1 MDEEVVIDLFN
12 RAKSKG
18 YTKSIE
24 DFKLLLDTDEDVIV
38 DNFNYVKSKGY
49 AKPIEDFKV
58 LVKKKEETVSQEP
71 TQVSPEPV
79 QEPSQISTESVQEP
93 IKSPLISS
101 ESKDDDLVGP
111 TRTEEQAKMGGPKFM
126 DRKALAA
133 NLQEYIPTTSQT
145 ENLYKPDLPLEDVE
159 LKVSKQDADVAKKI
173 FDKTVDRYAD
183 PKGPVEEI
191 GGYAYEQEMK
201 NRLSM
206 SENVQDPKRQAAII
220 NELTKL
226 HADAVNKNL
235 RNAREV
241 SQKKKENNLV
251 KDFGKESLNDLKSD
265 AYKKLWGKETFDI
278 KDTKDRSLD
287 DMVDRQLR
295 NDQFEWA
302 GVRDR
307 GFAIEAE
314 RRMKKNRMEGLK
326 WAYEMGAVKIKNPL
340 KKEEYQGYVS
350 GLMSSESKDYAYNE
364 DMKAIKAEER
374 MLSDSEESSGAFG
387 GESFDAQVSRRK
399 KAVDRLNSSFDFTF
413 EDRFMTTHEIKISK
427 WVDELDAL
435 KKKADS
441 KEISEDE
448 QSKLEKEI
456 AVVSKRI
463 KGARDNG
470 ADLLFDPVTGEQI
483 HESDA
488 SEEVKNLHK
497 EIDERAIRLTGN
509 TRTDLQ
515 NMRRDLYWR
524 FQYLDSKVNNNIE
537 EVAEDAPWFNFDKY
551 TERGGI
557 EKAFP
562 LYGGSPLLDEYRDT
576 YQDMIAV
583 NRALMLNEDPGTIE
597 RGLWATFA
605 ESLAEA
611 VGSGGGRV
619 STEEDIIE
627 AFGSAMNEYGVEL
640 SQAQKDRIQ
649 DSFGEEVM
657 KGIANTIPELGK
669 FIAISLATEGLGI
682 GKAIESSFSAM
693 KLATNSK
700 TAKALLTFLEPTLK
714 MEAQFQ
720 LAGQDAGTG
729 AGEAIGQMGYD
740 ALGIDKLL
748 NSLPFTKKWKS
759 IVNTVL
765 KTSAGATGET
775 VQEYTGEMLNRLV
788 EGEEFGEALMSTIGD
803 DPARKALLTYLISS
817 TMSLGTMGSNYKK
830 SMQIMEDNVLNQ
842 VSSDPE
848 IVAAQKK
855 IVEDRGKELKDARSK
870 VEEGSS
876 ELDKINK
883 QIQELEGIKGKLYGD
898 FSGGA
903 PEDGDVV
910 QVKETEGELSNYT
923 VDGKVRS
930 DKQVIENLS
939 DPEFVEKV
947 KSGKTNLDIQN
958 PSPEVK
964 TALEGSGL
972 LETKQDVKEEVT
984 PEEEVV
990 ETPVEGEQQVTED
1003 VVEVEGKKL
1012 DLYDIILEKVEAL
1025 RELEKKEEIQD
1036 KIEDEY
1042 NNAPR
1047 FSKERKELK
1056 QKLKEAKNDVKKADK
1071 KWKDKKEESDKK
1083 ESVIRDKYPKVKEAY
1098 QKSKKAQEKYDKLLE
1113 EDASDEVLKE
1123 AYGEVQNAST
1133 DYNIAFD
1140 ERVQEATEE
1149 ALESEQQATEG
1160 VEAPQLKDRE
1170 VSELENRMT
1179 EIENSKD
1186 PSDKK
1191 EFNDIENEL
1200 QSREWKTI
1208 LDAPMDKLNEVLDD
1222 LAKKDKE
1229 MPNGFGT
1236 FIDTESIRE
1245 IKEIAE
1251 KYSPENTSEL
1261 TDQQVEKDFQ
1271 LALNETGNNLEEA
1284 SSFRMREA
1292 LKEASERG
1300 ITIESLIET
1309 AVNKYVNDG
1318 FDKKTGEEVVAS
1330 KLEKYLNKTKQ
1341 DEQTRSTDGTVLD
1354 KKESQQSA
1362 ETKKP
1367 KFQKSKETQEDLQQG
1382 KDEARLLKEGKTTT
1396 TKPVKIFKGLGGKKD
1411 LSGARINAHEGAEGV
1426 FSSID
1431 ESEAADYGR
1440 EEGVSESVLPEG
1452 TTMEVVEVDGTGMTT
1467 SQYRKA
1473 EVEAI
1478 NNSDAQVVKLVTVD
1492 GVMKKGARK
1501 QEQYIIKDPK
1511 LIEDVKK
1518 TKEQVPGDRTDG
1530 ETTEGTSTDQET
1542 GSKKTGKERLK
1553 AAVKEYSERQ
1563 KKETEDFRAKA
1574 EAKPKAPRDAR
1585 KVFKKQNAG
1594 EVDSLTKKAKT
1605 EGRKKALGTIKNIIK
1620 ALGSINPDLEVVVH
1634 ETEQSY
1640 LEDMGK
1646 EAKGTSGVLATDG
1659 KIHLNL
1665 LRVKDNTTL
1674 HEAAHVVMAAHM
1686 KANPEAITE
1695 FKGQLEGILPKS
1707 DVDSLTDFANE
1718 YESEGQQEVNEEFVI
1733 EALSRIANGSIVL
1746 TKTRLDKLKA
1756 LLRNLA
1762 KKLGMTPSQIKLT
1775 GKEDVVRF
1783 SEKLTEAF
1791 SEGREITTEAYKVE
1805 GNKVKFQKTK
1815 KESKLFREPNKDV
1828 IKVSEK
1834 YKKDNNIDTPAAE
1847 KIYEL
1852 DLDNSK
1858 DIADKYESLTDA
1870 PNDPKVKKAYTALA
1884 NEVTDQYN
1892 ALTDAGFEVE
1902 VYEGKGE
1909 PYANSQEMLD
1919 DLSKNKRLLIL
1930 STESDFGDGDLIS
1943 KDNPMLQDSGL
1954 KDVNGKPLLVN
1965 DLFRFVHDVFGH
1977 GEQGT
1982 SFGAIGEENA
1992 WNVHSKLF
2000 SDDARRAL
2008 TTETRGQNS
2017 WVNFG
2022 PHMRNPDGSIKKK
2035 GDPGYLPASK
2045 RPFAKQKNG
2054 LLPDSVVFP
2063 ERVKAEKKVEPKKK
2077 EIDATEISP
2086 ELKKVYED
2094 IDRILG
2100 RKPGTTKTAS
2110 KRSLNVNIN
2119 KLKRKAEAIKKQ
2131 AEADKKSLEHVVEEL
2146 GRPISIAE
2154 AQALI
2159 SAGMTPKKSIPQLI
2173 EEKKANIR
2181 RLAGQLGSTTN
2192 MGVGPNAFKMIGELI
2207 GLAKLKI
2214 IQGGSTFK
2222 AFLKSIPFPFSKT
2235 LRKIYNGARLG
2246 LNSNYKPKKTYGVKN
2261 LNTRAAQNYYLESK
2275 GNMESVTSVDNLLSQ
2290 LDEIILINQI
2300 RIDSTLDAYEK
2311 RQLKKANAE
2320 LIKEY
2325 NDVRLKRVNADVL
2338 AGLQI
2343 KLDDKLEAV
2352 TEDSRTSLEYES
2364 MNFWE
2369 RVIKAGIVDSQYAQK
2384 RVQKLIKD
2392 QTGEGVPA
2400 SKDPYILNDLQR
2412 GKVQR
2417 KIEKIM
2423 NYVTGERFGHISL
2436 SAVGIAKK
2444 STKKDS
2450 LIGRM
2455 KSKKISRNE
2464 LGRFMLF
2471 RHVKERNKRM
2481 ETLRIEARKEAIE
2494 SAQEANVKLIS
2505 RLRTSDLSAKELKKE
2520 LKKAAQELKN
2530 KEIKIE
2536 KELPILE
2543 KGDYCGVT
2551 NQKAQEYLDS
2561 IDPVKKENMTEFAK
2575 EYKENVLD
2583 KTVDIYLEAGLINK
2597 ENADALKNG
2606 TDSKT
2611 GDKFDFYVP
2620 MKVNGDI
2627 INDIIEASGVTSESS
2642 KRNTDGLRSLQAA
2655 SKSNKFKAFDRV
2667 NPFDQGLYDMQY
2679 AVVKAEQNE
2688 TRKALLDMVQKNRN
2702 EDLWEVYREYP
2713 PEYTL
2718 KTGDIPRVPFGKVDP
2733 SSLIRVKKDGK
2744 TFLINIKADEL
2755 RDSWIDDSSK
2765 SGALRAAASI
2775 YKVLNKVSS
2784 KYMNFK
2790 RSILTTL
2797 NPSFA
2802 VPNLIRD
2809 VQDALFNIKG
2819 LEGLN
2824 LDDSIFE
2831 KLTLDKVQKKFL
2843 KNVPRAMRGFAQNK
2857 QGKKDREWAKIYQ
2870 EMVDYGGEISW
2881 MHLGDVSETIND
2893 INERINKGW
2902 WSKTKR
2908 VSGATSILDGIEL
2921 FNSTLEQ
2928 GTRVSIYK
2936 TVSDLKIMNIKKGVK
2951 KWKNL
2956 SEQELENISEAEVKK
2971 IAPEAFNDA
2980 KTEAASASKNVT
2992 INFNR
2997 KGHLGGVINSVWMFS
3012 NAGFQGASTGLN
3024 TLTTKRGRRF
3034 AGKTMLFGAAY
3045 QAFLNYMTDD
3055 EEWKKIESRYDL
3067 ENNFVLPIDLSTGEC
3082 ITIPKSYGPMRAL
3095 INIGGYLFDS
3105 GVKTYDGKFGAG
3117 VSELIFRTANEAH
3130 KIMDPI
3136 SGSSDNVLSSFTPE
3150 VVKPIIENWTN
3161 KNYRGKRI
3169 VPNRYH
3175 KPDGSVGYLNES
3187 QEMDKPDR
3195 LKYYDDIPP
3204 AFITMAGYADDI
3216 GLDFSPEE
3224 LEHLFEGYVYA
3235 GVVRDLGDM
3244 SKDIYSGEFETS
3256 NLGIIKRFYKK
3267 PTEEQRTWRK
3277 RAKVDELTILSNDE
3291 IFDEKQMSLL
3301 RSLLNDL

>member
-1 MDEEVVIDLFN
+1 MNEEYLKGLHGSLGIKDDYSVWVEKVKGNDKYLKGLHGSIGVKDDYDTW
-12 RAKSKG
+12 KSAVWG
-18 YTKSIE
+18 
-24 DFKLLLDTDEDVIV
+24 D
-38 DNFNYVKSKGY
+38 
-49 AKPIEDFKV
+49 
-58 LVKKKEETVSQEP
+58 VKKKEETVSPEP

-79 QEPSQISTESVQEP
+79 QEPAQISTESVQEP

-126 DRKALAA
+126 DRKALSA
-133 NLQEYIPTTSQT
+133 NLQEEYIPTTSQNET
-145 ENLYKPDLPLEDVE
+145 LYKPDLPLEDVE

-206 SENVQDPKRQAAII
+206 SENVQDPKRQAVII
-220 NELTKL
+220 NELSKL
-226 HADAVNKNL
+226 HEQAINKNL

-251 KDFGKESLNDLKSD
+251 KDFGKESLNELKSN

-295 NDQFEWA
+295 NGEYERMGSALDSP
-302 GVRDR
+302 RDMPNIDADEYLR
-307 GFAIEAE
+307 LHEKSE
-314 RRMKKNRMEGLK
+314 LDGLK
-326 WAYEMGAVKIKNPL
+326 YLYEKGSISIKNPL
-340 KKEEYQGYVS
+340 KQEEYQGYVS
-350 GLMSSESKDYAYNE
+350 GLMSSESKEYAYNE

-387 GESFDAQVSRRK
+387 GESFDAQASRRK

-413 EDRFMTTHEIKISK
+413 EDRFMTTHELKISK
-427 WVDELDAL
+427 WVNELEVL
-435 KKKADS
+435 KKKANS
-441 KEISEDE
+441 KDISEDE
-448 QSKLEKEI
+448 KSRLEKEI

-470 ADLLFDPVTGEQI
+470 ADLLFDPATGEQI

-497 EIDERAIRLTGN
+497 EIDERAIKLTGN

-537 EVAEDAPWFNFDKY
+537 EVAEDAPWFGLRWS
-551 TERGGI
+551 ER
-557 EKAFP
+557 EDLEYANALP

-597 RGLWATFA
+597 RGLWSTFA

-640 SQAQKDRIQ
+640 SQAQRDRIQ
-649 DSFGEEVM
+649 DSFGEEVV
-657 KGIANTIPELGK
+657 KGIASTIPELGK

-729 AGEAIGQMGYD
+729 AGEAIGQMSYD

-748 NSLPFTKKWKS
+748 NTLPFTKKWKA
-759 IVNTVL
+759 IVNTAL
-765 KTSAGATGET
+765 KTSAGAGGEAF
-775 VQEYTGEMLNRLV
+775 QEYTGEMLNRLF
-788 EGEEFGEALMSTIGD
+788 EGEEFGDALLNTIGD

-903 PEDGDVV
+903 KEEGDVV
-910 QVKETEGELSNYT
+910 NIKETEGESSNYT

-972 LETKQDVKEEVT
+972 LETKQDVKKEIT
-984 PEEEVV
+984 PETKVD
-990 ETPVEGEQQVTED
+990 ETPIEGEQQVTED
-1003 VVEVEGKKL
+1003 VVEEVTPERVVK
-1012 DLYDIILEKVEAL
+1012 
-1025 RELEKKEEIQD
+1025 EKKEVSIKPVDFED
-1036 KIEDEY
+1036 FIEDEDGVE
-1042 NNAPR
+1042 P
-1047 FSKERKELK
+1047 F
-1056 QKLKEAKNDVKKADK
+1056 
-1071 KWKDKKEESDKK
+1071 
-1083 ESVIRDKYPKVKEAY
+1083 
-1098 QKSKKAQEKYDKLLE
+1098 
-1113 EDASDEVLKE
+1113 
-1123 AYGEVQNAST
+1123 
-1133 DYNIAFD
+1133 
-1140 ERVQEATEE
+1140 EATEKAE
-1149 ALESEQQATEG
+1149 NIAKDTG
-1160 VEAPQLKDRE
+1160 VG
-1170 VSELENRMT
+1170 
-1179 EIENSKD
+1179 
-1186 PSDKK
+1186 
-1191 EFNDIENEL
+1191 
-1200 QSREWKTI
+1200 I
-1208 LDAPMDKLNEVLDD
+1208 LRGK
-1222 LAKKDKE
+1222 
-1229 MPNGFGT
+1229 
-1236 FIDTESIRE
+1236 E
-1245 IKEIAE
+1245 IKSVA
-1251 KYSPENTSEL
+1251 TDSE
-1261 TDQQVEKDFQ
+1261 
-1271 LALNETGNNLEEA
+1271 G
-1284 SSFRMREA
+1284 
-1292 LKEASERG
+1292 
-1300 ITIESLIET
+1300 
-1309 AVNKYVNDG
+1309 
-1318 FDKKTGEEVVAS
+1318 EVVGGLWTEVDGDSFSFDVAIDEKS
-1330 KLEKYLNKTKQ
+1330 QGQGVGEKLVNEAFQEFEIQADMMADMDQELKYNIEVTNPSMEKLLSKYGFVVDERIGGTTKMSHPTNNPKLETKTKQ

-1501 QEQYIIKDPK
+1501 QEQYVIKDPK

-1518 TKEQVPGDRTDG
+1518 TKEQVPSDRIDG

-1563 KKETEDFRAKA
+1563 KKQTEDFRAKA

-1594 EVDSLTKKAKT
+1594 EVDNLTKKAKT

-1646 EAKGTSGVLATDG
+1646 AAKGTSGVLATDG

-1665 LRVKDNTTL
+1665 PRVKDNTTL

-1718 YESEGQQEVNEEFVI
+1718 YESDGQQEVNEEFVI

-1858 DIADKYESLTDA
+1858 DIADEYENLTDA

-1884 NEVTDQYN
+1884 NEVTSQFN

-1919 DLSKNKRLLIL
+1919 DLRKNKRLLIL
-1930 STESDFGDGDLIS
+1930 STESDFGDGDFIS
-1943 KDNPMLQDSGL
+1943 KENPMLQDSGL

-2063 ERVKAEKKVEPKKK
+2063 ERVKAEKKAQPKKK
-2077 EIDATEISP
+2077 EVDATEVSP

-2154 AQALI
+2154 AQALL

-2214 IQGGSTFK
+2214 IQGASTFK
-2222 AFLKSIPFPFSKT
+2222 DFLKSIPFPFSKT

-2261 LNTRAAQNYYLESK
+2261 LDTRQAQEEYLK
-2275 GNMESVTSVDNLLSQ
+2275 YKTKMKPVTSVDNLLSQ
-2290 LDEIILINQI
+2290 LDEMILNIQI
-2300 RIDSTLDAYEK
+2300 RIDTTLDAYEK
-2311 RQLKKANAE
+2311 RQLEKAKEE
-2320 LIKEY
+2320 LVKEY
-2325 NDVRLKRVNADVL
+2325 NDVRLQRYKKGVSDADVL

-2455 KSKKISRNE
+2455 KSKDISRNE

-2481 ETLRIEARKEAIE
+2481 ETLRKEARSEAFE
-2494 SAQEANVKLIS
+2494 AAKEANVKLIS
-2505 RLRTSDLSAKELKKE
+2505 RLKTSGLSAKELKKE

-2551 NQKAQEYLDS
+2551 NEKAQEYLDS

-2655 SKSNKFKAFDRV
+2655 SKSNKFKAFDRI

-2831 KLTLDKVQKKFL
+2831 RLTLDKVQKKFL

-2980 KTEAASASKNVT
+2980 KTEAASAAKNVT

-3034 AGKTMLFGAAY
+3034 ASKTLLFGAAY

-3136 SGSSDNVLSSFTPE
+3136 SGSNDNVLSSFTPE

-3161 KNYRGKRI
+3161 RNYRNKRI

-3195 LKYYDDIPP
+3195 LKYYDDIAP
-3204 AFITMAGYADDI
+3204 AFITMAGYADDM

-3244 SKDIYSGEFETS
+3244 SIDIYSGEFETS
-3256 NLGIIKRFYKK
+3256 NLGIIKRFYKNPLRSRERGEK
-3267 PTEEQRTWRK
+3267 
-3277 RAKVDELTILSNDE
+3277 ELRL
-3291 IFDEKQMSLL
+3291 MSLL
-3301 RSLLNDL
+3301 FYLMMKFLMRSKCLYLEAC

>member
-1 MDEEVVIDLFN
+1 MNEEYLKGLHGSLGIKDDYSVWVEKVKGNDKYLKGLHGSIGVKDDYDTW
-12 RAKSKG
+12 KSAVWG
-18 YTKSIE
+18 
-24 DFKLLLDTDEDVIV
+24 D
-38 DNFNYVKSKGY
+38 
-49 AKPIEDFKV
+49 
-58 LVKKKEETVSQEP
+58 VKKKEETVSPEP

-79 QEPSQISTESVQEP
+79 QEPAQISTESVQEP

-126 DRKALAA
+126 DRKALSA
-133 NLQEYIPTTSQT
+133 NLQEEYIPTTSQT

-206 SENVQDPKRQAAII
+206 SENVQDPKRQAVII
-220 NELTKL
+220 NELSKL
-226 HADAVNKNL
+226 HGQAINKNL

-251 KDFGKESLNDLKSD
+251 KDFGKESLNELKSN

-295 NDQFEWA
+295 NGEYERMGSALDSP
-302 GVRDR
+302 RDMPNIDADEYLR
-307 GFAIEAE
+307 LHEKSE
-314 RRMKKNRMEGLK
+314 LDGLK
-326 WAYEMGAVKIKNPL
+326 YLYEKGSISFKNPL
-340 KKEEYQGYVS
+340 KQEEYQGYVS
-350 GLMSSESKDYAYNE
+350 GLMSSESKEYAYNE

-387 GESFDAQVSRRK
+387 GESFDAQASRRK

-413 EDRFMTTHEIKISK
+413 EDRFMTTHELKISK
-427 WVDELDAL
+427 WVNELEVL
-435 KKKADS
+435 KKKANS
-441 KEISEDE
+441 KDISEDE
-448 QSKLEKEI
+448 KSRLEKEI

-470 ADLLFDPVTGEQI
+470 ADLLFDPATGKPI
-483 HESDA
+483 YESEA
-488 SEEVKNLHK
+488 SEEAKQLNK
-497 EIDERAIRLTGN
+497 EIDERAIKLTGN

-537 EVAEDAPWFNFDKY
+537 EVAEDAPWFGLRWS
-551 TERGGI
+551 ER
-557 EKAFP
+557 EDLEYANALP

-597 RGLWATFA
+597 RGLWATFG

-640 SQAQKDRIQ
+640 SQAQRDRIQ
-649 DSFGEEVM
+649 DSFGEEVV

-729 AGEAIGQMGYD
+729 AGEAIGQMSYD

-748 NSLPFTKKWKS
+748 NSLPFTKKWKA

-830 SMQIMEDNVLNQ
+830 SMKIMEDNVLNQ

-855 IVEDRGKELKDARSK
+855 IVEDRGKELKDARNK

-903 PEDGDVV
+903 KEEGDVV
-910 QVKETEGELSNYT
+910 NIKETEGELSNYT

-947 KSGKTNLDIQN
+947 KSGKTNLDIRN

-964 TALEGSGL
+964 AALEGSGL
-972 LETKQDVKEEVT
+972 LETKQDVKKEIT

-990 ETPVEGEQQVTED
+990 ETPIEGEQQVTED
-1003 VVEVEGKKL
+1003 VAPSEPKVYSDISENIEVFGEFTTNVSSLSDLENLSTEVKKVIDLGKKL
-1012 DLYDIILEKVEAL
+1012 DSENVTWKINRDLGVVDGRQIIEIIASNGDKFLMYNSTGEGTGAASKGQWVPMLGFSQDGGFIKGAFNPETGKTFTPRGSLSNENNPKFNKYGSKTFKKIAE
-1025 RELEKKEEIQD
+1025 ELE
-1036 KIEDEY
+1036 
-1042 NNAPR
+1042 
-1047 FSKERKELK
+1047 SGT
-1056 QKLKEAKNDVKKADK
+1056 
-1071 KWKDKKEESDKK
+1071 
-1083 ESVIRDKYPKVKEAY
+1083 
-1098 QKSKKAQEKYDKLLE
+1098 QE
-1113 EDASDEVLKE
+1113 V
-1123 AYGEVQNAST
+1123 
-1133 DYNIAFD
+1133 
-1140 ERVQEATEE
+1140 
-1149 ALESEQQATEG
+1149 TEG
-1160 VEAPQLKDRE
+1160 VEVPQLKDRE

-1236 FIDTESIRE
+1236 FIDPESIRE

-1261 TDQQVEKDFQ
+1261 TDQQVKKDFQ

-1518 TKEQVPGDRTDG
+1518 TKEQVPSDRTDG
-1530 ETTEGTSTDQET
+1530 ETPEGTSTDQET

-1553 AAVKEYSERQ
+1553 AAIKEYSERQ

-1605 EGRKKALGTIKNIIK
+1605 EGKKEALGTIKNIIK

-1665 LRVKDNTTL
+1665 PRVKDNTTL

-1707 DVDSLTDFANE
+1707 GVDSLTDFASE
-1718 YESEGQQEVNEEFVI
+1718 YESDGKQTVDEEFVI

-1815 KESKLFREPNKDV
+1815 KE
-1828 IKVSEK
+1828 
-1834 YKKDNNIDTPAAE
+1834 T
-1847 KIYEL
+1847 
-1852 DLDNSK
+1852 
-1858 DIADKYESLTDA
+1858 
-1870 PNDPKVKKAYTALA
+1870 
-1884 NEVTDQYN
+1884 
-1892 ALTDAGFEVE
+1892 
-1902 VYEGKGE
+1902 
-1909 PYANSQEMLD
+1909 
-1919 DLSKNKRLLIL
+1919 
-1930 STESDFGDGDLIS
+1930 
-1943 KDNPMLQDSGL
+1943 
-1954 KDVNGKPLLVN
+1954 
-1965 DLFRFVHDVFGH
+1965 
-1977 GEQGT
+1977 
-1982 SFGAIGEENA
+1982 
-1992 WNVHSKLF
+1992 
-2000 SDDARRAL
+2000 
-2008 TTETRGQNS
+2008 
-2017 WVNFG
+2017 
-2022 PHMRNPDGSIKKK
+2022 
-2035 GDPGYLPASK
+2035 
-2045 RPFAKQKNG
+2045 
-2054 LLPDSVVFP
+2054 DSVVFP
-2063 ERVKAEKKVEPKKK
+2063 ERVKAEKKAQPKKK
-2077 EIDATEISP
+2077 EIDATEVSP

-2154 AQALI
+2154 AQALL

-2214 IQGGSTFK
+2214 IQGASTFK
-2222 AFLKSIPFPFSKT
+2222 DFLKSIPFPFSKT

-2261 LNTRAAQNYYLESK
+2261 LDTRQAQEEYLK
-2275 GNMESVTSVDNLLSQ
+2275 YKTKMKPVTSVDNLLSQ
-2290 LDEIILINQI
+2290 LDEMILNIQI
-2300 RIDSTLDAYEK
+2300 RIDTTLDAYEK
-2311 RQLKKANAE
+2311 GQLEKAKEE
-2320 LIKEY
+2320 LVKEY
-2325 NDVRLKRVNADVL
+2325 NDVRLQRYEKGVSDADVL

-2455 KSKKISRNE
+2455 KSKDISRNE

-2481 ETLRIEARKEAIE
+2481 KTLRIEARKEAIE
-2494 SAQEANVKLIS
+2494 AAKEANVKLIS

-2520 LKKAAQELKN
+2520 LKKAAQELENNLK
-2530 KEIKIE
+2530 KIE

-2551 NQKAQEYLDS
+2551 NEKAQEYLDS

-2597 ENADALKNG
+2597 ENAYALKNG

-2655 SKSNKFKAFDRV
+2655 SKSNKFKAFDRI

-2718 KTGDIPRVPFGKVDP
+2718 KKGDIPRVPFGKVDP

-2831 KLTLDKVQKKFL
+2831 RLTLDKVQKKFL

-2980 KTEAASASKNVT
+2980 KTEAASAAKNVT

-3012 NAGFQGASTGLN
+3012 NAGFQGAATGLN

-3034 AGKTMLFGAAY
+3034 ASKTLLFGAAY

-3136 SGSSDNVLSSFTPE
+3136 SGSNDNVLSSFTPE

-3161 KNYRGKRI
+3161 RNYRNKRI

-3195 LKYYDDIPP
+3195 LKYYDDIAP
-3204 AFITMAGYADDI
+3204 AFITMAGYADDM

-3244 SKDIYSGEFETS
+3244 SIDIYSGEFETS
-3256 NLGIIKRFYKK
+3256 NLGIIKRFYKN

-3277 RAKVDELTILSNDE
+3277 RAKVDELTILSNNE

-3301 RSLLNDL
+3301 RSLLDDLYPVEGYGGKTGSRNLQAWRREWRSIKENQERLKEEQKQ

>member
-1 MDEEVVIDLFN
+1 MEDKRKLYDGLV
-12 RAKSKG
+12 SKG
-18 YTKSIE
+18 LYTKSYEEFVAKYSSEENISKMYNSL
-24 DFKLLLDTDEDVIV
+24 FKKGMYTKDRESFD
-38 DNFNYVKSKGY
+38 SKY
-49 AKPIEDFKV
+49 FSD
-58 LVKKKEETVSQEP
+58 LKKKEETVSPEP

-79 QEPSQISTESVQEP
+79 QEPAQISTESVQEP

-101 ESKDDDLVGP
+101 ESKDDDLVGL
-111 TRTEEQAKMGGPKFM
+111 TRTEEQVKMGGPKFM

-133 NLQEYIPTTSQT
+133 NLQEEYIPTTSQN

-206 SENVQDPKRQAAII
+206 SENVQDSKRQAAII

-251 KDFGKESLNDLKSD
+251 KDFGKESLNELKSD

-399 KAVDRLNSSFDFTF
+399 KAVDRLNSEFDFTF

-640 SQAQKDRIQ
+640 SQAQRDRIQ

-729 AGEAIGQMGYD
+729 AGEAIGQMSYD

-903 PEDGDVV
+903 KEEGDVV

-972 LETKQDVKEEVT
+972 LETKQDVKKEIT
-984 PEEEVV
+984 PETKVD
-990 ETPVEGEQQVTED
+990 ETPVEGEQQVTESVEMPKTEFNNVEAERKILEDVIAEPVSESQKERYQERLNSLNSDPKSYFESRKASSEEMLETETDPEMVKVLNQNIANADVALEQLSAPVTED
-1003 VVEVEGKKL
+1003 VVESSVEPRLIDSKFKGNLTESVKSFDETAKI
-1012 DLYDIILEKVEAL
+1012 DDII
-1025 RELEKKEEIQD
+1025 
-1036 KIEDEY
+1036 
-1042 NNAPR
+1042 
-1047 FSKERKELK
+1047 S
-1056 QKLKEAKNDVKKADK
+1056 
-1071 KWKDKKEESDKK
+1071 
-1083 ESVIRDKYPKVKEAY
+1083 
-1098 QKSKKAQEKYDKLLE
+1098 
-1113 EDASDEVLKE
+1113 
-1123 AYGEVQNAST
+1123 
-1133 DYNIAFD
+1133 
-1140 ERVQEATEE
+1140 
-1149 ALESEQQATEG
+1149 
-1160 VEAPQLKDRE
+1160 
-1170 VSELENRMT
+1170 
-1179 EIENSKD
+1179 EIEEGNV
-1186 PSDKK
+1186 
-1191 EFNDIENEL
+1191 
-1200 QSREWKTI
+1200 
-1208 LDAPMDKLNEVLDD
+1208 KLGVEVLDGSKIDPKSKVTSNEEVYVVHADGKVLGLASVNKETYRNRNKNAVSSVIINESFRGKGLATELYSKINSQLISEDKGVLKSD
-1222 LAKKDKE
+1222 LDLNEEATKLWKSLVAKGKAKVIGKSSLNPKQDIYE
-1229 MPNGFGT
+1229 MLP
-1236 FIDTESIRE
+1236 
-1245 IKEIAE
+1245 
-1251 KYSPENTSEL
+1251 TSEE
-1261 TDQQVEKDFQ
+1261 QVD
-1271 LALNETGNNLEEA
+1271 AAETKVDETLE
-1284 SSFRMREA
+1284 
-1292 LKEASERG
+1292 
-1300 ITIESLIET
+1300 T
-1309 AVNKYVNDG
+1309 
-1318 FDKKTGEEVVAS
+1318 
-1330 KLEKYLNKTKQ
+1330 KTKQ

-1382 KDEARLLKEGKTTT
+1382 KDEAKLLKEGKTTT

-1426 FSSID
+1426 FSSIE

-1718 YESEGQQEVNEEFVI
+1718 YESDGQQEINEEFVI

-1834 YKKDNNIDTPAAE
+1834 YKKDNNIDTPTAE

-1892 ALTDAGFEVE
+1892 ALIDAGFEVE

-1919 DLSKNKRLLIL
+1919 DLRKNKRLLIL

-2063 ERVKAEKKVEPKKK
+2063 ERVKAEKKAQPKKK

-2235 LRKIYNGARLG
+2235 LRKLYNGARLG

-2325 NDVRLKRVNADVL
+2325 NDVRLQRSKKGVSDADVL

-2352 TEDSRTSLEYES
+2352 TEDSRTSLQYES
-2364 MNFWE
+2364 MTFWE
-2369 RVIKAGIVDSQYAQK
+2369 KVIKAGIVDSQYAQK

-2423 NYVTGERFGHISL
+2423 NYVAGERFGHISL

-2455 KSKKISRNE
+2455 LAKGISRNE

-2494 SAQEANVKLIS
+2494 SAVKNNEQTIAELNV
-2505 RLRTSDLSAKELKKE
+2505 REGLSSKELKKE
-2520 LKKAAQELKN
+2520 LKKAAQDLENKL
-2530 KEIKIE
+2530 KEIDKD
-2536 KELPILE
+2536 LPILE

-2551 NQKAQEYLDS
+2551 NEKAQEYLDS

-2642 KRNTDGLRSLQAA
+2642 KRNVDGLSSLQAA
-2655 SKSNKFKAFDRV
+2655 SKSNKFKAFDRI

-2702 EDLWEVYREYP
+2702 RDLWEVYRKYP
-2713 PEYTL
+2713 PGYTL
-2718 KTGDIPRVPFGKVDP
+2718 KKGDIPRVPFGDNEITP
-2733 SSLIRVKKDGK
+2733 SKLVTVKKDGK
-2744 TFLINIKADEL
+2744 TFLIHIKDVDL
-2755 RDSWIDDSSK
+2755 RNSWVDDAGK
-2765 SGALRAAASI
+2765 SARLRAAAGI
-2775 YKVLNKVSS
+2775 YNVLNKISGR
-2784 KYMNFK
+2784 YMNFK

-2802 VPNLIRD
+2802 IPNLTRD
-2809 VQDALFNIKG
+2809 VQDALFNLTGLDEKG
-2819 LEGLN
+2819 LQGE
-2824 LDDSIFE
+2824 
-2831 KLTLDKVQKKFL
+2831 FL
-2843 KNVPRAMRGFAQNK
+2843 KSIPGAMKGFAQNK
-2857 QGKKDREWAKIYQ
+2857 RGKKDKKWAKIYQ

-2893 INERINKGW
+2893 INERLNKGW
-2902 WSKTKR
+2902 WTKTKR

-2928 GTRVSIYK
+2928 GTRVAIYK
-2936 TVSDLKIMNIKKGVK
+2936 AVSDRKIMNIKKSVK

-2956 SEQELENISEAEVKK
+2956 SKQELENISEAEVKK

-2980 KTEAASASKNVT
+2980 KTEAAAAAKNVT

-3012 NAGFQGASTGLN
+3012 NAGFQGAATGLN
-3024 TLTTKRGRRF
+3024 TLTKKRGRRF
-3034 AGKTMLFGAAY
+3034 AGKIMIFGAAY
-3045 QAFLNYMTDD
+3045 RAMLASLTDD
-3055 EEWKKIESRYDL
+3055 EDWKKIESRYDL

-3095 INIGGYLFDS
+3095 INIGGYLWDASVKAYS
-3105 GVKTYDGKFGAG
+3105 GKSGFG
-3117 VSELIFRTANEAH
+3117 ELVFRTANEAH

-3136 SGSSDNVLSSFTPE
+3136 SGSSDNIASSFTPE
-3150 VVKPIIENWTN
+3150 IAKPIIEIMNN
-3161 KNYRGKRI
+3161 RNYRGKRI

-3204 AFITMAGYADDI
+3204 AFITLAGYAHNLGRD
-3216 GLDFSPEE
+3216 LSPEE
-3224 LEHLFEGYVYA
+3224 LEHLFEGYLYA
-3235 GVVRDLGDM
+3235 GVVKDLGDM
-3244 SKDIYSGEFETS
+3244 SKDIYFGEFETS
-3256 NLGIIKRFYKK
+3256 NLGIIRRFYKK
-3267 PTEEQRTWRK
+3267 PTEEQRMWRK

-3301 RSLLNDL
+3301 RSLLDDLYPVGVYGGKKGRRNLQAWRREWRSIQENQERLKKEQKQ